1 MEYIAEI
8 NRLLVPVI
16 TEDEIV
22 LDLFAGCGGLSL
34 GFEAAG
40 YKTIGYEMDS
50 AATNTYNR
58 NLTGKCDAVKLDLDF
73 HYPQAE
79 IVIGGPPCQPFSV
92 GGNQKGIKD
101 ARDGFPI
108 FIDAVR
114 KLNPS
119 VFMFENVRGLLYS
132 NRWYNYTCSS

>member
-1 MEYIAEI
+1 MINYVDHINHILKPEI
-8 NRLLVPVI
+8 FEN
-16 TEDEIV
+16 EIV

-50 AATNTYNR
+50 SASDTYNK
-58 NLTGKCDAVKLDLDF
+58 NLIGDCYAVKLEIDF
-73 HYPQAE
+73 DYPQAD

-92 GGNQKGIKD
+92 GGHQKGIED

-108 FIDAVR
+108 FIDA
-114 KLNPS
+114 
-119 VFMFENVRGLLYS
+119 
-132 NRWYNYTCSS
+132 